1 MKNRN
6 LHEQRGGE
14 RKKGGKEREKRGEEK
29 EIKGKNQCRKLRV
42 PAVVQWDQQ
51 RLGLGPGL
59 IPSPAQ
65 VKDLAWVTT
74 MARI

>member
-42 PAVVQWDQQ
+42 PAVVQWDWQCLCSS
-51 RLGLGPGL
+51 RMKILY
-59 IPSPAQ
+59 PSQPA
-65 VKDLAWVTT
+65 
-74 MARI
+74 RS